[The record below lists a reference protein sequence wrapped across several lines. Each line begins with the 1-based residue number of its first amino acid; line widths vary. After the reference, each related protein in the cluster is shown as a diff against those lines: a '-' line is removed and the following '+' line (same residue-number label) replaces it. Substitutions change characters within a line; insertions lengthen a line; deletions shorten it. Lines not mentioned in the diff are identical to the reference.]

1 MSSLAATA
9 APVAHPPHRPVP
21 ASPSLIAPLDS
32 HNQRL
37 LDAVHPPAWRNPTA
51 KDRYHLVVIGAGTG
65 GLVSAAIAAGLGAR
79 VALIE
84 RHLMGGDCLNVGC
97 VPSKGIIRA
106 ARAWQGARDAHATFG
121 GPRTQGDGDFAMA
134 MERMRRLRADI
145 APVDG
150 AERFRELGVDVFLGD
165 GRFVGRDTIEVDGQ
179 RLRFRRAI
187 VATGAR
193 AAVPPIPGLADVPYL
208 TNETVFSLTER
219 PRHLVV
225 LGAGPIGCEM
235 AQAFRR
241 LGSEVTLI
249 SRDAQVLP
257 REDADAAQIVQA
269 ALVRDGVRFEGQ
281 ASVDRVE
288 RAGNDTIVTIT
299 VDGRTHRIAGDHLL
313 VAIGRA
319 PNVEGLG
326 LEAAGI
332 AFDKRG
338 VTVSDQLRTSN
349 PAVYAVGDV
358 ASAWQFTHAAD
369 FLARIAVQNA
379 LFFGRGKASSL
390 VMPWCT
396 YTSPELAHVGM
407 SEAQA
412 AARGIAVDSITLP
425 LHENDRAL
433 LDGESEGFVRV
444 HVRRGTDTIVG
455 ATIVAE
461 HAGEM
466 ISELTVAITNRIGL
480 SGIGKSIHPY
490 PTQADAIRR
499 TADLWR
505 RRKLTPT
512 AKAAF
517 AKFFAVFR

>member
-1 MSSLAATA
+1 MPPSTI
-9 APVAHPPHRPVP
+9 APP
-21 ASPSLIAPLDS
+21 ASPRPPHAVTSAPALIAPLDS

-37 LDAVHPPAWRNPTA
+37 LNAVHPPSWQNPTP
-51 KDRYHLVVIGAGTG
+51 KDRYHLVVVGAGTG
-65 GLVSAAIAAGLGAR
+65 GLVSAAIAAGLGAK
-79 VALIE
+79 VALVE

-97 VPSKGIIRA
+97 VPSKGIISA
-106 ARAWQGARDAHATFG
+106 ARAWHGARHAQADFG
-121 GPRTQGDGDFAMA
+121 GPAVTGPGDFAAA

-150 AERFRELGVDVFLGD
+150 AERFSALGVDVFLGD
-165 GRFVGRDTIEVDGQ
+165 GQFVARDAVQVGGA
-179 RLRFRRAI
+179 RLHFRRAI
-187 VATGAR
+187 IATGAR
-193 AAVPPIPGLADVPYL
+193 AAVPPIPGLADVPYH
-208 TNETVFSLTER
+208 TNETIFSLTTL
-219 PRHLVV
+219 PHHLIV

-235 AQAFRR
+235 AQSFRR
-241 LGSEVTLI
+241 LGADVTLI
-249 SRDAQVLP
+249 SRDAQLLP
-257 REDADAAQIVQA
+257 REDAEA
-269 ALVRDGVRFEGQ
+269 ALVVQASLTRDGVVFEGQ
-281 ASVDRVE
+281 AAVQRVVA
-288 RAGNDTIVTIT
+288 AGSDVTVTIT
-299 VDGRTHRIAGDHLL
+299 RGDGTVVDVTGDQLL

-326 LEAAGI
+326 LEAAGVRY
-332 AFDKRG
+332 DKRG

-349 PAVYAVGDV
+349 PSIFAVGDV

-396 YTSPELAHVGM
+396 YTSPELAHVGL

-412 AARGIAVDSITLP
+412 AARGIAVDTVTMP
-425 LHENDRAL
+425 LHDNDRAL

-444 HVRRGTDTIVG
+444 HCKRGTDRIVG

-466 ISELTVAITNRIGL
+466 ISELTVAMTNGIGL

-512 AKAAF
+512 AKKAF
-517 AKFFAVFR
+517 ARFFALFR